1 MRILKN
7 DPWALLRERE
17 EVNLS
22 EATHIVAGIPL
33 WKRHIPPNDNSP
45 HELREEWAQLAEAEY
60 ALIGDS
66 SALCRWTDSLKPE
79 SKRKILEWSEAGWF
93 VKHHEDGRE
102 DHYGPI
108 PIEKLKAWCD
118 ARGLRP
124 EYFYPEKGEAQTA
137 GSVPDELTPKREKTL
152 LRIIRALDVMANL
165 PMRGPASSV
174 LQQVEELGFN
184 GPSDDTIREVLKAA
198 RELEPDRNPKSDS

>member
-1 MRILKN
+1 MLKN
-7 DPWALLRERE
+7 DPWALLRGRE

-33 WKRHIPPNDNSP
+33 WKRHTPPNDNSP

-66 SALCRWTDSLKPE
+66 SALCRWLDSLKPE
-79 SKRKILEWSEAGWF
+79 SKLKRWDFSPAGWF
-93 VKHHEDGRE
+93 VKHHEDGTE

-108 PIEKLKAWCD
+108 SIDNLKAWCD

-124 EYFYPEKGEAQTA
+124 EYFYPENDETHSVTTA
-137 GSVPDELTPKREKTL
+137 SVELTSKREKTL
-152 LRIIRALDVMANL
+152 LRIIQALSVMAKL
-165 PMRGPASSV
+165 PERGAAGSV
-174 LQQVEELGFN
+174 LQQVEELGFS

-198 RELEPDRNPKSDS
+198 RALEPDRNPNSGS